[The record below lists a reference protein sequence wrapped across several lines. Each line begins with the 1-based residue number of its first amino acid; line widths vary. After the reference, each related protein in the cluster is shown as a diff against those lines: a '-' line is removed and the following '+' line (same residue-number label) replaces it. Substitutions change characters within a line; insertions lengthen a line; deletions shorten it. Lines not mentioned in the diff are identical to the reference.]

1 MYKYDFWLKPIV
13 KIAQAE
19 LCTPVRVPKWDGLH
33 YLSSC
38 PMFTSSISMG
48 QHTPYTGEM
57 DIVKDYIEETGA
69 NSCFV
74 DIGAHIGTYSLPFST
89 LFTDVKS
96 FEPCKQNFYLLEK
109 NVKIN
114 DCTNVEVYNE
124 ALSDANRS
132 VRLHKYDNHNSGQNQ
147 IIDDPEGDIKTSTLD
162 SHQFENVDYIKI
174 DVEGRELDVL
184 KGAEKTISLYRPLV
198 QFEVSS
204 LLPEYGGGVQ
214 NVVDFLKKRGYVLH
228 EEIHADMFFRYMRK

>member
-1 MYKYDFWLKPIV
+1 
-13 KIAQAE
+13 
-19 LCTPVRVPKWDGLH
+19 
-33 YLSSC
+33 
-38 PMFTSSISMG
+38 MG

-174 DVEGRELDVL
+174 DV
-184 KGAEKTISLYRPLV
+184 
-198 QFEVSS
+198 
-204 LLPEYGGGVQ
+204 
-214 NVVDFLKKRGYVLH
+214 
-228 EEIHADMFFRYMRK
+228 